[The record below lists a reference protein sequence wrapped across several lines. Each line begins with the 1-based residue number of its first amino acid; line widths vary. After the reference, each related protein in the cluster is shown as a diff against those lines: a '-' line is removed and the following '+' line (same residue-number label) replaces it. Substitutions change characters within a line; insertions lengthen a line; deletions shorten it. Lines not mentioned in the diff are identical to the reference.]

1 MKADL
6 LIQIVLPAAL
16 FIIMLGMGLTLK
28 PLDFKLVIAKP
39 KAVFLGVLAQMLML
53 PVLAYLIILSLNIEG
68 ALAVGLMILAL
79 CPGGTTSNL
88 YTYLAKGDVALS
100 VTLTS
105 VVSLVS
111 PFTVPFVLLIVM
123 DQLLGAGEEVSLPIL
138 KTIIQLLVITVLPIC
153 LGMLINHFKPA
164 FSKAAEKSVKIFS
177 IVFLILIVIGI
188 VAKNISHMGSYFAQM
203 GVASLL
209 LNVLCMLLGFAI
221 AKLARLNLAQ
231 QKSIAIEVG
240 FQNGTLAIVIALT
253 LLQNT
258 EMAIAATCYSLL
270 MFVTGTVFTFIL
282 GRFNPSEQT
291 RPSSTLTK

>member
-6 LIQIVLPAAL
+6 LIQVVLPAAL
-16 FIIMLGMGLTLK
+16 FIIMLGMGLSLK
-28 PLDFKLVIAKP
+28 PIDFKLVIAKP
-39 KAVFLGVLAQMLML
+39 KAVLLGVVAQMLML
-53 PVLAYLIILSLNIEG
+53 PLLAYMIILLLNIEG
-68 ALAVGLMILAL
+68 PLALGLMILAL

-105 VVSLVS
+105 VVSLIA
-111 PFTVPFVLLIVM
+111 PFSVPFILLIFM
-123 DQLLGAGEEVSLPIL
+123 DLLLGAGEQVNLPVL
-138 KTIIQLLVITVLPIC
+138 KTIIQLLVITVLPIS
-153 LGMLINHFKPA
+153 LGMLINHFKPQFA
-164 FSKAAEKSVKIFS
+164 IGAEKSVKIFS
-177 IVFLILIVIGI
+177 VIFLILIVAGI

-203 GVASLL
+203 GIASLL
-209 LNVLCMLLGFAI
+209 LNVLCMVLGFTL
-221 AKLARLNLAQ
+221 AKLANLNLAQ

-270 MFVTGTVFTFIL
+270 MFVTGAVFTLIL
-282 GRFNPSEQT
+282 GRFNSKTET
-291 RPSSTLTK
+291 VNASN